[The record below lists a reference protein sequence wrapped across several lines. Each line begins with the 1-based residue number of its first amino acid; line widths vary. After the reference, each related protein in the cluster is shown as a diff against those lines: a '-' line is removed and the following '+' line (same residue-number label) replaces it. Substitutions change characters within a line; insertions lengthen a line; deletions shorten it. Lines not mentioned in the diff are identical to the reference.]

1 MTDIPAVLATIDTD
15 RLTELVREVCR
26 IPSVLGEEG
35 PLAAFL
41 HDLMRESGFEA
52 AELQPVIGD
61 RPNALGELSFGAGPR
76 VCVGNHFALLEGQ
89 IVLASLL
96 RRLSFE
102 VQPGVDVGPN
112 YAATLRPA
120 GGLPM
125 VVRRRSDA
133 NAVSA

>member
-52 AELQPVIGD
+52 AELQPVIGV
-61 RPNALGELSFGAGPR
+61 RPNALGVPPGGLRSGAGRGVVLPAQWDTKR
-76 VCVGNHFALLEGQ
+76 VSQGWTAAEPFSGDLIDGK
-89 IVLASLL
+89 IY
-96 RRLSFE
+96 
-102 VQPGVDVGPN
+102 GP
-112 YAATLRPA
+112 
-120 GGLPM
+120 
-125 VVRRRSDA
+125 
-133 NAVSA
+133 